1 VETWTHNSIGISCL
15 IKTGGGLPITRFR
28 AMICRPPPMPSDPE
42 YRSPAWVQRRLVEPK
57 LRSESLEWTEALV
70 VHTSMSE
77 TRSAASR
84 AKRSSLMLRRS
95 NTAQNVN
102 TQGKQ
107 PPNFF
112 ATILNLEPGV
122 RYRIQLLAE
131 NEVGPSEMSEET
143 IEYVTDTTTP
153 DRCRKLTCKRP
164 TEFVCLLRWTAYS
177 SGGMTVDHYDIQYTQ
192 RKLPEPSRPPTPSD
206 TYSEGPS
213 LAVSLQP
220 SPTPSLVS
228 SPRVPCSSVPE
239 LLAATE
245 SVPPSLDGS
254 DNVRIRAMFARCA
267 VRVAWGR
274 AQSHGNSNAAGK
286 RKGRKLRVRGIGCGA
301 ESAFAPSACGVPHQ
315 VRCTHA
321 LR

>member
-1 VETWTHNSIGISCL
+1 
-15 IKTGGGLPITRFR
+15 
-28 AMICRPPPMPSDPE
+28 MPSDPE

-70 VHTSMSE
+70 VHTLMSE

-143 IEYVTDTTTP
+143 IEYVTDTTAP
-153 DRCRKLTCKRP
+153 DRCRKLTCERP
-164 TEFVCLLRWTAYS
+164 TEFMCLLRWTACS
-177 SGGMTVDHYDIQYTQ
+177 SGGMAVDHYDIQYTQ
-192 RKLPEPSRPPTPSD
+192 RKLPEPSRPPTASD

-239 LLAATE
+239 LLTANNE

-254 DNVRIRAMFARCA
+254 DNVRIRAMFATALCGARC
-267 VRVAWGR
+267 VGLGTTAW
-274 AQSHGNSNAAGK
+274 QQQNAAGK

-301 ESAFAPSACGVPHQ
+301 ESASAPSACGVPHQ
-315 VRCTHA
+315 VGAHTRSDTHTYTPTHA
-321 LR
+321 